1 MEAVIL
7 ASGIGNRLGI
17 LGKKQPKCLLNL
29 KREIKIIDKL
39 INDLEGV
46 KKINIV
52 VGYKKDYIENYLSK
66 YKKKIRFIY
75 NKHFRDKG
83 NFYSVLICKN
93 KISDSLIVLDAD
105 IILPKNSLNEF
116 INNKEKNLL
125 MVNPK
130 NSYNQDDIIVN
141 LNRENFINKIFIK
154 EKINNLNTKFA
165 SAGVIKMS
173 RLVSKIFFSELKNIN
188 KSSNKN
194 AYYEDSYKK
203 LFTKIPFK
211 IFALRKERLEIDT
224 PYDYENLKKIVKKDN
239 AYI

>member
-1 MEAVIL
+1 MEAIIL
-7 ASGIGNRLGI
+7 ASGIGNRLGK

-29 KREIKIIDKL
+29 KRKIKIIDKL
-39 INDLEGV
+39 INDLEGI

-52 VGYKKDYIENYLSK
+52 VGYKKDFVENYLSK
-66 YKKKIRFIY
+66 YKKKIRFIS

-93 KISDSLIVLDAD
+93 KISDSLILLDAD
-105 IILPKNSLNEF
+105 IILPKNSLKEF
-116 INNKEKNLL
+116 ITNKEKNLL

-154 EKINNLNTKFA
+154 KKVNNLIAKF
-165 SAGVIKMS
+165 SSTGVIKMS
-173 RLVSKIFFSELKNIN
+173 HLVSKIFFSELSYIN
-188 KSSNKN
+188 KSSNNN
-194 AYYEDSYKK
+194 AYYEDSYKN
-203 LFTKIPFK
+203 LFNKIPFK
-211 IFALRKERLEIDT
+211 VFALKKKRLEIDT
-224 PYDYENLKKIVKKDN
+224 AYDYENLKKIIKKNN